1 MFDDDINYRDRK
13 IKQLDKKLK
22 GIRAQRKKVD
32 R

>member
-22 GIRAQRKKVD
+22 GIRTQKKKVD

>member
-22 GIRAQRKKVD
+22 GIRAQKKKVD